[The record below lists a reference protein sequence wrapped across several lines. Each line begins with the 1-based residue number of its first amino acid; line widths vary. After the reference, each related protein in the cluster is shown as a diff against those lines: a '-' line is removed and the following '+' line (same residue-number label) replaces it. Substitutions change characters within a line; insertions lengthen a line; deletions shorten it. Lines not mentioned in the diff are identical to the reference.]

1 MRVEKRANKNVKIRL
16 LFSETETA
24 KQNQKFPFHFL
35 SAPPTPP
42 AEEKKEGKEN
52 FWFLHTRVRERVRG
66 ALVRITTQ
74 SERTRQFQ
82 ATTRSA
88 RAKSV
93 RVLLEMG
100 SNFFKQTP
108 PKLISIRIDRARAGG
123 AGLDWHFRQEI
134 PRGFQIRQKHSRRE
148 AAVPQANACPVLRTG
163 ADAERLQIVD
173 VSAMPLSI

>member
-1 MRVEKRANKNVKIRL
+1 MI
-16 LFSETETA
+16 TA

-42 AEEKKEGKEN
+42 AEEKKKGKEN
-52 FWFLHTRVRERVRG
+52 FWVLPARVRECGRG
-66 ALVRITTQ
+66 ALVHITTQ
-74 SERTRQFQ
+74 SKRTMQFR

-108 PKLISIRIDRARAGG
+108 PKLICIRIDRARAFG
-123 AGLDWHFRQEI
+123 AGLGWHFRQEI
-134 PRGFQIRQKHSRRE
+134 PRGFEFRQKSSRRKS
-148 AAVPQANACPVLRTG
+148 AVPQANACSVLRTG
-163 ADAERLQIVD
+163 ADAERLQIVGI
-173 VSAMPLSI
+173 MQNLLSI

>member
-1 MRVEKRANKNVKIRL
+1 L

-42 AEEKKEGKEN
+42 AEENKKGKEN
-52 FWFLHTRVRERVRG
+52 FWVLPARVRERGRG
-66 ALVRITTQ
+66 ALVLITMQ

-108 PKLISIRIDRARAGG
+108 PKLICIRIDRARAEG
-123 AGLDWHFRQEI
+123 AGLGWHSRQEI
-134 PRGFQIRQKHSRRE
+134 PRGFEFRQKHSRRE
-148 AAVPQANACPVLRTG
+148 AAVPQAEACSVLRTG
-163 ADAERLQIVD
+163 ADAERSQIVG
-173 VSAMPLSI
+173 VSAIPLSI